1 MKIERIV
8 SLVPSVTESLFDLGA
23 GDKVV
28 GRTDYCVY
36 PTPEVESIPA
46 VGGTKNP
53 DVARILALKPDLVI
67 ANQEENRPSDVAAL
81 QAAGI
86 PVFVSFPR
94 TVRAALD
101 LLWELARLADVHDQA
116 TARIEA
122 LERLYAQ
129 TVAWA
134 SSVPPVRVFCPIWR
148 DPWMTFNAATYAH
161 DLLATC
167 GAANVFAERSRRYPL
182 AADLGQAPFSPPP
195 TGEGQGE
202 RSSLARRREREE
214 VAGRD
219 TRYPRV
225 TLDEVAALA
234 PDLILLPSEPY
245 AFARADMAAFAAY
258 PDMPAVREGRILLVD
273 GSLITW
279 HGTRLGR
286 ALRQLPRL
294 IQPPGV

>member
-46 VGGTKNP
+46 VGGTKSP
-53 DVARILALKPDLVI
+53 DLARILTLKPDLVI

-101 LLWELARLADVHDQA
+101 LLWELARLAGVHDQA
-116 TARIEA
+116 ATRIQA

-134 SSVPPVRVFCPIWR
+134 SGVPPVRVFCPIWR

-167 GAANVFAERSRRYPL
+167 GAANVFAGRSRRYPL
-182 AADLGQAPFSPPP
+182 AADLGQAPASAAS
-195 TGEGQGE
+195 
-202 RSSLARRREREE
+202 RY
-214 VAGRD
+214 AGRD

-245 AFARADMAAFAAY
+245 AFAEADMTAFVAY
-258 PDMPAVREGRILLVD
+258 PAMPAVRDGRILLVD